1 MTTVALKQYLIKHNM
16 NNLMNSIIES
26 INDYIKFHKII
37 PIATLILYI
46 NDNEFSKIVFKTVF
60 NLELTNVEMYGIDAT
75 IFVYKSVLKHYNK
88 ELPTLFVKIEENN
101 ECVIEEFKLNNVQI
115 SDFNKWCYLKI
126 LKEYTESLILNRE
139 IEDCSI
145 ETVD

>member
-60 NLELTNVEMYGIDAT
+60 NLELTNAEMYGIDAT
-75 IFVYKSVLKHYNK
+75 IFVYKSVAFAVNPNL
-88 ELPTLFVKIEENN
+88 L
-101 ECVIEEFKLNNVQI
+101 
-115 SDFNKWCYLKI
+115 
-126 LKEYTESLILNRE
+126 
-139 IEDCSI
+139 
-145 ETVD
+145 

>member
-1 MTTVALKQYLIKHNM
+1 MEFKCSTTVIKLFFYKYLRMTTVVLKQYLIKHNM

-60 NLELTNVEMYGIDAT
+60 NLELTNVEMYGIDPT

-88 ELPTLFVKIEENN
+88 ELPTLFVKIEE
-101 ECVIEEFKLNNVQI
+101 KL
-115 SDFNKWCYLKI
+115 
-126 LKEYTESLILNRE
+126 
-139 IEDCSI
+139 
-145 ETVD
+145 

>member
-1 MTTVALKQYLIKHNM
+1 MTTVVLKQYLIKHNM

-101 ECVIEEFKLNNVQI
+101 VQI
-115 SDFNKWCYLKI
+115 GDYNKWCYLKI